1 LQSCHSD
8 AVVANGPAHGLGFTW
23 LTADREQALDDGASL
38 NRWLNAK
45 LAR

>member
-1 LQSCHSD
+1 
-8 AVVANGPAHGLGFTW
+8 